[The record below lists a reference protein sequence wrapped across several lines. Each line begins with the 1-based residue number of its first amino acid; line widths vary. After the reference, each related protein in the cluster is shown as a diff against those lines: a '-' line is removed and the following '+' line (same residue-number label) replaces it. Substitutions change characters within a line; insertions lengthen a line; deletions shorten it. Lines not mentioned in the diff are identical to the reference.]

1 MRIRSFSSRSSW
13 NPNFF
18 PKNNE
23 DSEVYN
29 DFQPLQT
36 NESVRISREKAS
48 NQEESK
54 TVQNRTDSTNPHG
67 SPVFIWILASEPW
80 LETRIKAFKPRFL
93 CFWVDSSKLG
103 LGFKNTRE
111 RLEKRRE
118 ERERYEPNE
127 WTGLIALLYMC
138 LGRVDPKPDPLS
150 SVPSRLIRIL
160 MDPDQSNAPG
170 ALVWSVP
177 IRSVGFWA

>member
-13 NPNFF
+13 NLNFF

-80 LETRIKAFKPRFL
+80 LETRIKAFKPRFF

-103 LGFKNTRE
+103 FRVHEWENGARTRE
-111 RLEKRRE
+111 E
-118 ERERYEPNE
+118 ERETIQEIMPAGLNNPYIRS
-127 WTGLIALLYMC
+127 WTGLTHT
-138 LGRVDPKPDPLS
+138 RSTS
-150 SVPSRLIRIL
+150 SWSWPFDQIL
-160 MDPDQSNAPG
+160 MDLDQSNAPG
-170 ALVWSVP
+170 ALAWPGS
-177 IRSVGFWA
+177 IRYMGLDL